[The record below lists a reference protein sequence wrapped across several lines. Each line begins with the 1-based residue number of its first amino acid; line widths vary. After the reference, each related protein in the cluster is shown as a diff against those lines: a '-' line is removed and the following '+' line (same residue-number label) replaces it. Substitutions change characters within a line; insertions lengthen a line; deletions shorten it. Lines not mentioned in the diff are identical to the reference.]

1 MNKQELL
8 EYMCRAKDLEADVYQ
23 NQLLQKDFNQ
33 EKRLC
38 APRMSREPLE
48 LLDEKEPKLP
58 ELDKVESSGIMIAK
72 TVAYGLG
79 GVVGIV
85 CSVCMVILGGI
96 IEKLGGLGM
105 LFLSLG
111 LLAFAKDTPAS
122 NKKAKENNQ
131 RKMKEYECSVKQ
143 YKESYDSIVA
153 ENQRR
158 RKANEEVL
166 NEYSRDIACY
176 KDYCKNTFDMICD
189 VGKKLSETLES
200 LYAENIIYP
209 KYRNM
214 VAVTTIYEYLESGRC
229 SQLDGPDGAYN
240 LYEMELRQNVIIGQL
255 SSIASNLERIKER
268 QFALYNEVNEAN
280 QRANTLLTN
289 IGDSVAFSAYQNKAM
304 KDSLETMKYIEM
316 SRYVQHK

>member
-1 MNKQELL
+1 MNRQELL
-8 EYMCRAKDLEADVYQ
+8 EYTRRAKDLEADIYQ
-23 NQLLQKDFNQ
+23 NQLLQKNFNQ
-33 EKRLC
+33 EEESIKPI
-38 APRMSREPLE
+38 APTEPE
-48 LLDEKEPKLP
+48 LLDAKEPQAP
-58 ELDKVESSGIMIAK
+58 ELDKVYSSTKANALS
-72 TVAYGLG
+72 VAFCLG
-79 GVVGIV
+79 GFICAVVSFFV
-85 CSVCMVILGGI
+85 LGS
-96 IEKLGGLGM
+96 GM
-105 LFLSLG
+105 AILG
-111 LLAFAKDTPAS
+111 LLLLAIAIILVKDGVDAPDRNT
-122 NKKAKENNQ
+122 KARAANQ
-131 RKMKEYECSVKQ
+131 RKMKEYECNVNQ
-143 YKESYDSIVA
+143 YKESYDGIVA

-158 RKANEEVL
+158 QKIYQESLE
-166 NEYSRDIACY
+166 EYSRDMASY
-176 KDYCKNTFDMICD
+176 KDYCKNTFDMICN
-189 VGKKLSETLES
+189 VGKRLSETLES